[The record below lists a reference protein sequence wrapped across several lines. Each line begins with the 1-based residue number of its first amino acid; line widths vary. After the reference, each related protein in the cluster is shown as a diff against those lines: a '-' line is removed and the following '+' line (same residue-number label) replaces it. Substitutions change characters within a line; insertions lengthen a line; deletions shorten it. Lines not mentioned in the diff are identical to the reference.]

1 MFLSADTVL
10 GRDVLV
16 EPHCVFGPGVV
27 IGDGCTIRAF
37 SHLHDA
43 RLMAGADIGP
53 HVRLRGGAVLEAGVH
68 LGNFVEVKNAT
79 LHAGAKASHLT
90 YLGDA
95 EVGAGANIGAGTIT
109 CNYDGVSK
117 HRTVIGA
124 GAFIG
129 SNSALVAPVRIGDG
143 ALVGAGSVITRDV
156 PADALALARGRQTTR
171 EGAAKTLRQTLKAAK
186 AAKNG

>member
-1 MFLSADTVL
+1 M
-10 GRDVLV
+10 
-16 EPHCVFGPGVV
+16 

-43 RLMAGADIGP
+43 RLVQGADIGP

-68 LGNFVEVKNAT
+68 LGNFVEIKNAT

-117 HRTVIGA
+117 HRTIIGE

-129 SNSALVAPVRIGDG
+129 SNAALVAPVSIGAG

-156 PADALALARGRQTTR
+156 PADALAVARGRQITR
-171 EGAAKTLRQTLKAAK
+171 DGAAKALRATLKAAK
-186 AAKNG
+186 ATREAKPD